1 MRFQAYL
8 SVLATSMYMV
18 TASDAVGQAY
28 TPAPIDLFT
37 VADVHAQTAATAADV
52 KCIGADGKVV
62 KTVKDGKPCPEGTTA

>member
-18 TASDAVGQAY
+18 TASNAVGQAY
-28 TPAPIDLFT
+28 THSPAPIDLFT

-62 KTVKDGKPCPEGTTA
+62 